1 MKEMFDKMVEIDSD
15 PTSKRAQEYYSK
27 LEEIERKNPQ
37 KKKSQI
43 IIKTMKKGRVVSQAN
58 FSDSSYIGK
67 QLTEEDREFE
77 RKRIDYSLVTF
88 PEMNPIDLRVKG

>member
-1 MKEMFDKMVEIDSD
+1 
-15 PTSKRAQEYYSK
+15 
-27 LEEIERKNPQ
+27 
-37 KKKSQI
+37 
-43 IIKTMKKGRVVSQAN
+43 MKKGRVVSQAN